1 MRVSNE
7 YVQVSLGKRVFTRKN
22 MILNRYLQHLIDM
35 QFKENEDLYGAK
47 FTGVIFQLDTP
58 KVVNKDDEIDYYDRQ
73 EQKYNFTGELMDG
86 DYTQSYTKKSVKL
99 IQTYTQGTWYYIGGE
114 THFGDEDYLVGHKL
128 TGVGFDIAG
137 HLMTWVDLSDM
148 NIIIQE
154 GEKLT
159 ISRVDNFSTDLEI
172 TGYNYPRHLTNLRK
186 ESYSDQNPITAVFL
200 YSIGLGEDK
209 DYMNKE
215 YVIGQDVTKVDEP
228 LGFTLPITKETNSQ
242 IYTSEDLQPFSNIY
256 PSEATDNYIIYKYKI
271 YKVVYVDDQRTY
283 EDTGKYYLGSIKI
296 QNENLQYIK
305 TKIRSD

>member
-35 QFKENEDLYGAK
+35 QFIENNDLHGAR
-47 FTGVIFQLDTP
+47 FTEVIFQLDIP
-58 KVVNKDDEIDYYDRQ
+58 KEVNKNDEINYYSDGI
-73 EQKYNFTGELMDG
+73 YNFTGRFIDG
-86 DYTQSYTKKSVKL
+86 TYQQSTNKNSIKL
-99 IQTYTQGTWYYIGGE
+99 IQSFSQGNLYFIGRKIYY
-114 THFGDEDYLVGHKL
+114 GDDDYLIGHKL
-128 TGVGFDIAG
+128 TGVGFGIAG
-137 HLMTWVDLSDM
+137 KLMTWVDLSDM

-154 GEKLT
+154 GEKLN

-215 YVIGQDVTKVDEP
+215 YVIGEDVSINMGNME
-228 LGFTLPITKETNSQ
+228 FTIPITKETNSQ
-242 IYTSEDLQPFSNIY
+242 IYPSEDLQPFSNIY
-256 PSEATDNYIIYKYKI
+256 PSKATDNYIIYKYKI
-271 YKVVYVDDQRTY
+271 YKVVYVDDEITY

-296 QNENLQYIK
+296 KNENLQYIK

>member
-35 QFKENEDLYGAK
+35 QFIETNDLHGAR
-47 FTGVIFQLDTP
+47 FTEVIFQLDIP
-58 KVVNKDDEIDYYDRQ
+58 KEVNKNDEINYYSDGI
-73 EQKYNFTGELMDG
+73 YNFTGRFIDG
-86 DYTQSYTKKSVKL
+86 TYQQSTNKNSIKL
-99 IQTYTQGTWYYIGGE
+99 IQSFSQGNLYYIGG
-114 THFGDEDYLVGHKL
+114 TIYYGDDDYLIGHKL
-128 TGVGFDIAG
+128 TGVGFGIAG
-137 HLMTWVDLSDM
+137 KLMTWVDLSDM

-154 GEKLT
+154 GEKLN

-172 TGYNYPRHLTNLRK
+172 IGYNYPRHLTNLRK

-215 YVIGQDVTKVDEP
+215 YVIGKDVSINMGNME
-228 LGFTLPITKETNSQ
+228 FTIPITKETKNQ
-242 IYTSEDLQPFSNIY
+242 IYPSENLQPFSNIY
-256 PSEATDNYIIYKYKI
+256 PSKATDNYIIYKYKI
-271 YKVVYVDDQRTY
+271 YKVVYVDDEITY

-296 QNENLQYIK
+296 KNENLQYIK

>member
-35 QFKENEDLYGAK
+35 QFIENNDLYGAR
-47 FTGVIFQLDTP
+47 FTEVIFQLDIP
-58 KVVNKDDEIDYYDRQ
+58 KEVNKNDEINYYSDGI
-73 EQKYNFTGELMDG
+73 YNFTGRFIDG
-86 DYTQSYTKKSVKL
+86 IYQQSTNKNSIKL
-99 IQTYTQGTWYYIGGE
+99 IQSFSQRNLYFIGR
-114 THFGDEDYLVGHKL
+114 TVHYDDDDYLIGHKL
-128 TGVGFDIAG
+128 TGVGFGISG
-137 HLMTWVDLSDM
+137 KLMTWVDLSDM

-154 GEKLT
+154 GEKLN

-215 YVIGQDVTKVDEP
+215 YVIGEDVSINMGNME
-228 LGFTLPITKETNSQ
+228 FTIPITKETKNQ
-242 IYTSEDLQPFSNIY
+242 IYPSENLQPFSNIY
-256 PSEATDNYIIYKYKI
+256 PSKATDNYIIYKYKI
-271 YKVVYVDDQRTY
+271 YKVVYVDDEITY

-296 QNENLQYIK
+296 KNENLQYIK

>member
-35 QFKENEDLYGAK
+35 QFIENNDLYGAR
-47 FTGVIFQLDTP
+47 FTEVIFQLDIP
-58 KVVNKDDEIDYYDRQ
+58 KEVNKNDEINYYSDGI
-73 EQKYNFTGELMDG
+73 YNFTGRFIDG
-86 DYTQSYTKKSVKL
+86 TYQQSTNKNSIKL
-99 IQTYTQGTWYYIGGE
+99 IQSFSQGNLYFIGRKIYYS
-114 THFGDEDYLVGHKL
+114 DDDYLIGHKL
-128 TGVGFDIAG
+128 TGVGFGISG
-137 HLMTWVDLSDM
+137 KLMTWVDLSDM

-154 GEKLT
+154 GEKLN

-215 YVIGQDVTKVDEP
+215 YVIGEDVSINMGNME
-228 LGFTLPITKETNSQ
+228 FTIPITKETNSQ
-242 IYTSEDLQPFSNIY
+242 IYPSENLQPFSNIY
-256 PSEATDNYIIYKYKI
+256 PSKATDNYIIYKYKI
-271 YKVVYVDDQRTY
+271 YKVVYVDDEITY

-296 QNENLQYIK
+296 KNENLQYIK

>member
-35 QFKENEDLYGAK
+35 QFKDSKDLYGAR
-47 FTGVIFQLDTP
+47 FTEVIFQLDIP
-58 KVVNKDDEIDYYDRQ
+58 KEVNKNDEINYYSDGI
-73 EQKYNFTGELMDG
+73 YNFTGRFPDG
-86 DYTQSYTKKSVKL
+86 TYQQSTNKNSIKL
-99 IQTYTQGTWYYIGGE
+99 IQSFSQGNLYYIGG
-114 THFGDEDYLVGHKL
+114 TSYYGDDDYLIGHKL
-128 TGVGFDIAG
+128 TGVGFAISG
-137 HLMTWVDLSDM
+137 KLMTWVDLSDM

-154 GEKLT
+154 GEKLN

-172 TGYNYPRHLTNLRK
+172 TGYDYPRHLTNLRK

-215 YVIGQDVTKVDEP
+215 YVIGEDVTKIDEP
-228 LGFTLPITKETNSQ
+228 LGFKIPITKETNSQ

-256 PSEATDNYIIYKYKI
+256 PSKATDNYIIYKYKI
-271 YKVVYVDDQRTY
+271 YKEVIIDGETTY

-296 QNENLQYIK
+296 KNENLQYIK

>member
-35 QFKENEDLYGAK
+35 QFIENNDLYGAR
-47 FTGVIFQLDTP
+47 FTEVIFQLDIP
-58 KVVNKDDEIDYYDRQ
+58 KEVNKNDEINYYSDGI
-73 EQKYNFTGELMDG
+73 YNFTGRFIDG
-86 DYTQSYTKKSVKL
+86 TYQQSTNKNSIKL
-99 IQTYTQGTWYYIGGE
+99 IQSFSQGNLYYIGG
-114 THFGDEDYLVGHKL
+114 TIYYGDDDYLIGHKL
-128 TGVGFDIAG
+128 TGVGFGISG
-137 HLMTWVDLSDM
+137 KLMTWVDLSDM

-154 GEKLT
+154 GEKLN

-215 YVIGQDVTKVDEP
+215 YVIGEDVSINMGNME
-228 LGFTLPITKETNSQ
+228 FTIPITKETKNQ
-242 IYTSEDLQPFSNIY
+242 IYPSENLQPFSNIY
-256 PSEATDNYIIYKYKI
+256 PSKATDNYIIYKYKI
-271 YKVVYVDDQRTY
+271 YKVVYVDDELTY

-296 QNENLQYIK
+296 KNENLQYIK

>member
-1 MRVSNE
+1 MKVSNE

-22 MILNRYLQHLIDM
+22 MLLNRYLQHLIDM
-35 QFKENEDLYGAK
+35 QFKGNGDLYGAR
-47 FTGVIFQLDTP
+47 FTEVLFQLDIP
-58 KVVNKDDEIDYYDRQ
+58 KEVNKNDEINYYSDGV
-73 EQKYNFTGELMDG
+73 YNFTGRFNDG
-86 DYTQSYTKKSVKL
+86 TYQQSTNKNSIKL
-99 IQTYTQGTWYYIGGE
+99 IQSFSQGSSYYIGSQI
-114 THFGDEDYLVGHKL
+114 HYSDEDYLIGHKL
-128 TGVGFDIAG
+128 VGVGFAISG
-137 HLMTWVDLSDM
+137 KLMTWVDLSDM

-154 GEKLT
+154 GEKLN

-172 TGYNYPRHLTNLRK
+172 TGYNYPRHLTNLRQ

-215 YVIGQDVTKVDEP
+215 YIIGQDVIKVDEP

-242 IYTSEDLQPFSNIY
+242 IYTSENLQPFSNIY
-256 PSEATDNYIIYKYKI
+256 PSKTTDNYIIYKYKI
-271 YKVVYVDDQRTY
+271 YKEVIIDGETTY

-296 QNENLQYIK
+296 KNENLQYIK

>member
-35 QFKENEDLYGAK
+35 QFIENNDLYGAR
-47 FTGVIFQLDTP
+47 FTEVIFQLEIP
-58 KVVNKDDEIDYYDRQ
+58 KEVNKNDEINYYSDGI
-73 EQKYNFTGELMDG
+73 YNFTGRFTDG
-86 DYTQSYTKKSVKL
+86 TYQQITNKNSIKL
-99 IQTYTQGTWYYIGGE
+99 IQSFSQGNLYYIGG
-114 THFGDEDYLVGHKL
+114 TIYYGDDDYLIGQKL
-128 TGVGFDIAG
+128 TGVGFGISG
-137 HLMTWVDLSDM
+137 KLMTWVDLSDM

-154 GEKLT
+154 GEKLN

-215 YVIGQDVTKVDEP
+215 YVIGEDVSINMGNME
-228 LGFTLPITKETNSQ
+228 FTIPITKETKNQ
-242 IYTSEDLQPFSNIY
+242 IYPSENLQAFSNIY
-256 PSEATDNYIIYKYKI
+256 PSKATDNYIIYKYKI
-271 YKVVYVDDQRTY
+271 YKVVYVDDEITY

-296 QNENLQYIK
+296 KNENLQYIK

>member
-35 QFKENEDLYGAK
+35 QFIETNDLYGAR
-47 FTGVIFQLDTP
+47 FTEVIFQLDIP
-58 KVVNKDDEIDYYDRQ
+58 KEVNKNDEINYYSDGI
-73 EQKYNFTGELMDG
+73 YNFTGRFIDG
-86 DYTQSYTKKSVKL
+86 TYQQSTNKNSIKL
-99 IQTYTQGTWYYIGGE
+99 IQSFSQGNLYFIGRKIYYS
-114 THFGDEDYLVGHKL
+114 DDDYLIGHKL
-128 TGVGFDIAG
+128 TGVGFGISG
-137 HLMTWVDLSDM
+137 KLMTWVDLSDM

-154 GEKLT
+154 GEKLN

-215 YVIGQDVTKVDEP
+215 YVIGEDVSINMGNME
-228 LGFTLPITKETNSQ
+228 FTIPITKETKNQ
-242 IYTSEDLQPFSNIY
+242 IYPSENLQPFSNIY
-256 PSEATDNYIIYKYKI
+256 PSKATDNYIIYKYKI
-271 YKVVYVDDQRTY
+271 YKVVYVDDEITY

-296 QNENLQYIK
+296 KNENLQYIK